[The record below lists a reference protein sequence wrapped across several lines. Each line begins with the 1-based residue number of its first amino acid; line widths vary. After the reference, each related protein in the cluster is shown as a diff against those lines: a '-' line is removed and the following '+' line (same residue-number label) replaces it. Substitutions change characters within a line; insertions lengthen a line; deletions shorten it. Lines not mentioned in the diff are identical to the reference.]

1 MEHWN
6 SSRNIRYFRNFLVIL
21 EKLNKR
27 HSKFASVIKWMNWVA
42 MLLQEGMTA
51 ILFEFMDPSAI
62 YYFFLTKLG
71 SSLFACHALSLRVMG
86 VIYQAVRSTPW
97 WLTPCTLTSEMVL
110 IGFYKYSYHENMFE
124 RKDFEAIK
132 MSFLILFFETKT
144 MIWYLPFSLNRCM
157 KRLYLFPRIKDT
169 Y

>member
-1 MEHWN
+1 MVRMKMEHWN

-62 YYFFLTKLG
+62 FFFNKTRIFFVCMSCFESESNGCNIPGCKKYTLVTNTMHSNIWNGLDWLLQIFLAWKHVWEERFWSYKNEFSHLIFWDQNYDLI
-71 SSLFACHALSLRVMG
+71 SAFQSQQMHEEALS
-86 VIYQAVRSTPW
+86 
-97 WLTPCTLTSEMVL
+97 
-110 IGFYKYSYHENMFE
+110 
-124 RKDFEAIK
+124 
-132 MSFLILFFETKT
+132 
-144 MIWYLPFSLNRCM
+144 FS
-157 KRLYLFPRIKDT
+157 
-169 Y
+169 